1 MFSNFTELSK
11 AMEKSGE
18 RSGKFCQYV
27 CPPVRLGSY
36 PPVAARRPPLEALSG
51 ERRRQTNMQRKARKQ
66 LAGAAAAAAARRPGG
81 VAPGANS
88 APAPS
93 VRRRKLQHPV
103 VEWIMSPCQ
112 NFEQDSDSDSAEHK
126 VRQSSSR
133 SLSAVVSRRQ
143 LESRTYIV
151 PSQRIMEVAA
161 LKKAQVWPLLAK
173 KERLEQQTMV
183 RETQVETQP
192 LGETSIE
199 SEVLVEPEL
208 ELTVGQTHSSWS
220 STSQPQETEE
230 QEARAWSKV
239 RLIAGSSKAIK
250 LTSTVIKIIPN
261 APPPIATE
269 SKQQTDAKARAGSR
283 KQQRA
288 NADPFEEPTSV
299 LLMVSEPPKPPPV
312 VQRLSRSC
320 PPKSTQKMPG
330 PRPKLNQVSMARPQS
345 QSQSAAPAATVP
357 PSTNSKIVR
366 KAQHK
371 VPRTAEDGIDM
382 SYQYFVSIPLKRG
395 KKPQAVRYLHQS
407 LVKSLNPTVRHSCGQ
422 RIKKKKAQQC
432 EKEEQMDENPLKAA
446 EAEAEPQPELGP
458 EEELEAKPFQEPTL
472 KLDRKYMPMLQLLTQ
487 MPYPTQTETEPQPKK
502 DLQETTKDP
511 QESSGDQQVAKSNRQ
526 LARTDR
532 QVPGAKPQK
541 RRTSMRLLPPKR
553 SVLVDYKPEATRLES
568 IAGAQISYHTPVRF
582 MRRLAGGEAHKRR
595 TSPVEAQRQQKEHT
609 EQPMDRVERVQKS
622 VSFQLSETKSSSSS
636 IPLTGSAE
644 LKIDVPE
651 PEPVPVPAPVRGQSK
666 SPKKLS
672 SSKKQTKS
680 TNKMKKFST
689 K

>member
-11 AMEKSGE
+11 AMEKGGE

-51 ERRRQTNMQRKARKQ
+51 ERRRQTNLQRKARKQ
-66 LAGAAAAAAARRPGG
+66 VAGAAAAAAAARRTGG
-81 VAPGANS
+81 VAPSANS

-112 NFEQDSDSDSAEHK
+112 NFEQDSDSEAEHK

-173 KERLEQQTMV
+173 KERLEQQTMA

-192 LGETSIE
+192 LGETLIE

-208 ELTVGQTHSSWS
+208 ELTVGQTHSSRS

-230 QEARAWSKV
+230 QEARAWSRV

-283 KQQRA
+283 KQQTA

-312 VQRLSRSC
+312 EQRLSRSC

-330 PRPKLNQVSMARPQS
+330 PRPKLNQVSMVRPQS

-366 KAQHK
+366 MAQHK

-407 LVKSLNPTVRHSCGQ
+407 LVKSLNPSVRHTCGK

-432 EKEEQMDENPLKAA
+432 EKEEQMDENPLEAA
-446 EAEAEPQPELGP
+446 EAEPELGP

-487 MPYPTQTETEPQPKK
+487 MPYPAETETEPQPKSK
-502 DLQETTKDP
+502 ELTTLDSKEQLQETAKDL

-541 RRTSMRLLPPKR
+541 RRTSMRLLPPIR

-568 IAGAQISYHTPVRF
+568 SAGAQISYHTPVRF
-582 MRRLAGGEAHKRR
+582 MRRLAGGEAHKRS
-595 TSPVEAQRQQKEHT
+595 TCPVEAQRQQK
-609 EQPMDRVERVQKS
+609 VERVQKS

-636 IPLTGSAE
+636 SSIRLTDSAE

-651 PEPVPVPAPVRGQSK
+651 PVPESVPASVREQSK
-666 SPKKLS
+666 SPNKLS

-689 K
+689 